1 MGGNTKQGAEGS
13 RCVQGIR
20 KLIRE
25 VVCEGSPRARQ
36 SDVDVR
42 DWKYLGVLLE
52 DTTTES
58 GLTNTWENVWDIISR
73 YTKRGQ
79 WLSDEEKRTTEL
91 TLRPR
96 FVAEDHQPRPRD
108 TTTEKGIEVTAVEQ
122 ILK

>member
-1 MGGNTKQGAEGS
+1 MGRNTGKGVEGS
-13 RCVQGIR
+13 RSVLR
-20 KLIRE
+20 VRE
-25 VVCEGSPRARQ
+25 SIWEVFGDQ
-36 SDVDVR
+36 
-42 DWKYLGVLLE
+42 KYLGVLLE

-58 GLTNTWENVWDIISR
+58 GLTNTWENVRDIVAQC
-73 YTKRGQ
+73 TKRGQ
-79 WLSDEEKRTTEL
+79 WLSDEEKRTMEM

>member
-1 MGGNTKQGAEGS
+1 M
-13 RCVQGIR
+13 
-20 KLIRE
+20 IRE

-58 GLTNTWENVWDIISR
+58 GLTNTWENVRDIVAQC
-73 YTKRGQ
+73 TKRGQ
-79 WLSDEEKRTTEL
+79 WLSDEEKRTMEM